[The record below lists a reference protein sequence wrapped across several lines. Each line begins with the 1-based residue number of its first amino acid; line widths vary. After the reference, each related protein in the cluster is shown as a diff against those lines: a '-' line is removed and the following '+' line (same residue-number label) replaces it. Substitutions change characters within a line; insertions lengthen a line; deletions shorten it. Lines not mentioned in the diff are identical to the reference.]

1 MRCADD
7 TGEGPVRT
15 TLGAVVAAAGI
26 IVLVMTSGMARPLA
40 AAPFR
45 AERSPVGSVSPSA
58 ATPRATQLP
67 LYTPIPV
74 SEARNVVGRATIH
87 LTDRGFIP
95 SRFEQAINQP
105 ITFTLVNTGTR
116 RHNFRIAELDV
127 DVDVDPGQTTT
138 FTILSPRRLGHYTYA
153 SDTPEDRAL
162 GMTGTMTIF
171 I

>member
-1 MRCADD
+1 MR
-7 TGEGPVRT
+7 TP
-15 TLGAVVAAAGI
+15 LGAVVAAA
-26 IVLVMTSGMARPLA
+26 VLIMALVLGLGWGQWIPVASTRGEGTPG
-40 AAPFR
+40 
-45 AERSPVGSVSPSA
+45 AEATPSRSASPSA
-58 ATPRATQLP
+58 ATPQSTQLP

-74 SEARNVVGRATIH
+74 SEARNVVGRVTIE

-116 RHNFRIAELDV
+116 RHNFSIDELDV
-127 DVDVDPGQTTT
+127 DVDVDPGQTKTL
-138 FTILSPRRLGHYTYA
+138 TIPSPRRLKHYIYY

>member
-1 MRCADD
+1 MR
-7 TGEGPVRT
+7 
-15 TLGAVVAAAGI
+15 TLPRAVI
-26 IVLVMTSGMARPLA
+26 A
-40 AAPFR
+40 AAPFIMALVLGLGWGEWIPVASMPGEGTPAAEATPSR
-45 AERSPVGSVSPSA
+45 AASPFAA
-58 ATPRATQLP
+58 ATPQSAQVP

-74 SEARNVVGRATIH
+74 NEARNVVGRLTIE

-105 ITFTLVNTGTR
+105 IDFTLVNTGTR
-116 RHNFRIAELDV
+116 RHTFSIDELDV
-127 DVDVDPGQTTT
+127 GISLEPGETK
-138 FTILSPRRLGHYTYA
+138 TITIPSPRRLGHYTYY

>member
-1 MRCADD
+1 
-7 TGEGPVRT
+7 VRT
-15 TLGAVVAAAGI
+15 LPRAVVAAAPLI
-26 IVLVMTSGMARPLA
+26 MALVLGLGWGEWIPVASMQGEGTPTAEATPSRA
-40 AAPFR
+40 A
-45 AERSPVGSVSPSA
+45 SPV
-58 ATPRATQLP
+58 ATPQATQLP

-74 SEARNVVGRATIH
+74 SEARNVVGRLTIE

-105 ITFTLVNTGTR
+105 IAFTLVNTGTR
-116 RHNFRIAELDV
+116 RHTFNIDELDV
-127 DVDVDPGQTTT
+127 AISLEPGETKTTT
-138 FTILSPRRLGHYTYA
+138 IPSPRRLGHYTYY

>member
-1 MRCADD
+1 VRTPSRAVIAAASLIMVVVLGLGWGQWIPVASMR
-7 TGEGPVRT
+7 GEGTPAAEATPSRT
-15 TLGAVVAAAGI
+15 A
-26 IVLVMTSGMARPLA
+26 
-40 AAPFR
+40 
-45 AERSPVGSVSPSA
+45 SPIAA
-58 ATPRATQLP
+58 ATPQSTPLP

-74 SEARNVVGRATIH
+74 NEARNVVGRLTIQ

-105 ITFTLVNTGTR
+105 IDFTLVNIGTR
-116 RHNFRIAELDV
+116 RHTFTIDELDV
-127 DVDVDPGQTTT
+127 DVALEPGETK
-138 FTILSPRRLGHYTYA
+138 TITIPSPRRLGHYTYY